1 MPPVDRTRLGDCAEV
16 VIGAVDVLIV
26 TALQEELEA
35 LKNVTEGALG
45 DGWREAHDRARF
57 PYYLREFE
65 RRGGGVIQVAAA
77 RAVKMGAVHSAVVAT
92 RLAGEL
98 RPRCLAMS
106 GICAGWRKVTFLGD
120 VVVADRVFQY
130 DAGKLKAYRSVDAE
144 AVAEVFQD
152 IETYNLNPHWYSVI
166 EDFSRQWLVQFNC
179 PRPLSYGCQERWLL
193 NTLYEHELDGSR
205 PHPADHPDRRER
217 CPDWVKVVEKARLG
231 DRINLSKRLSLRRDG
246 RIFIENLRTLHPDAL
261 PEDPPLRVH
270 LGALGTG
277 TKVIVDSEVFETL
290 SLVNRKIIGLEM
302 EAAAIGVVAEQEDIQ
317 HMIVVKAVQ
326 DFADHD
332 KDDSLRHFAAQ
343 ASASFLLAF
352 LRTHLPPRDE
362 RPPGWRPGRGEASP

>member
-1 MPPVDRTRLGDCAEV
+1 MPQEDTGLDPRIEEV
-16 VIGAVDVLIV
+16 SGEVDVLIV
-26 TALQEELEA
+26 TALQEELDA
-35 LKNVTEGALG
+35 LKKVTAGALG
-45 DGWREAHDRARF
+45 DGWREARDRARF

-65 RRGGGVIQVAAA
+65 RHGGGAILVAAA
-77 RAVKMGAVHSAVVAT
+77 RAVKMGTMHSTAVAT
-92 RLAGEL
+92 RLAGQL

-144 AVAEVFQD
+144 PVDEVIYD
-152 IETYNLNPHWYSVI
+152 IETYNLNPHWYSVV
-166 EDFSRQWLVQFNC
+166 EDFSRQWLVEFDC

-193 NTLYEHELDGSR
+193 NTLYEHEMDGSC
-205 PHPADHPDRRER
+205 PHPADHPDRRQH

-231 DRINLSKRLSLRRDG
+231 DRIKLSKKLSLRRGG
-246 RIFIENLRTLHPDAL
+246 RTYIESLRALHPDEL
-261 PEDPPLRVH
+261 PDDPPLRVH

-277 TKVIVDSEVFETL
+277 TKVIVDSEVFENL
-290 SLVNRKIIGLEM
+290 SLVNRRIIGLEM
-302 EAAAIGVVAEQEDIQ
+302 EAAAIGLVADLEDIQ

-362 RPPGWRPGRGEASP
+362 RPPSWSPGRGEASP

>member
-1 MPPVDRTRLGDCAEV
+1 MPQGDTGLGPRSDEER
-16 VIGAVDVLIV
+16 GEVDVLIV

-35 LKNVTEGALG
+35 LKNVTDGALG
-45 DGWREAHDRARF
+45 DGWREARDRARF

-65 RRGGGVIQVAAA
+65 RCGGGVILVAAA
-77 RAVKMGAVHSAVVAT
+77 RAVKMGAVHSSAVAT

-130 DAGKLKAYRSVDAE
+130 DAGKLRAYRSVDAE
-144 AVAEVFQD
+144 PVDEVIYD
-152 IETYNLNPHWYSVI
+152 IETYNLNPHWYSAI
-166 EDFSRQWLVQFNC
+166 EDFSRQWLVEFDR

-193 NTLYEHELDGSR
+193 NALYEHEQDGSR
-205 PHPADHPDRRER
+205 PHPSDHPDRRQR
-217 CPDWVKVVEKARLG
+217 CPDWGAVVEKARLSE
-231 DRINLSKRLSLRRDG
+231 RINLSKKLSLRRGG
-246 RIFIENLRTLHPDAL
+246 RTYIESLRALHPDAL
-261 PEDPPLRVH
+261 PDDPPLRVH

-290 SLVNRKIIGLEM
+290 SHVNRRIIGLEM
-302 EAAAIGVVAEQEDIQ
+302 EAAAIGVVAELEDIK

-352 LRTHLPPRDE
+352 LRTHLPLRDE
-362 RPPGWRPGRGEASP
+362 GPPGWRLGGSEASP